1 MHRFPTSAETDA
13 WFAQLGAALAVYGLP
28 TGGGRHRTDAS
39 ADEFLLMHVDEAGA
53 AHFKHRTS
61 RNYITVRVAAGRPV
75 LSIPLGA
82 PFCGGTFPAP
92 ETAR

>member
-1 MHRFPTSAETDA
+1 MHRLPTSADIDS
-13 WFAQLGAALAVYGLP
+13 WFAQLGAALAAYGLP
-28 TGGGRHRTDAS
+28 TIGGGHRTGAS
-39 ADEFLLMHVDEAGA
+39 ADEFMLMSIDATG
-53 AHFKHRTS
+53 AHFKHRSS

>member
-1 MHRFPTSAETDA
+1 MHHLPTSTETDS

-28 TGGGRHRTDAS
+28 TGGGRYRTDAS
-39 ADEFLLMHVDEAGA
+39 ADEFHLMSIDATG
-53 AHFKHRTS
+53 AHFKHRSS
-61 RNYITVRVAAGRPV
+61 RNYITVRVVAGRPV
-75 LSIPLGA
+75 LSIPVGA

>member
-1 MHRFPTSAETDA
+1 MSHVPTALEA
-13 WFAQLGAALAVYGLP
+13 AHWFAQLGAALAVYGLP
-28 TGGGRHRTDAS
+28 TIGGGHRTGAS
-39 ADEFLLMHVDEAGA
+39 ADEFMLMSIDATG
-53 AHFKHRTS
+53 AHFKHRSS